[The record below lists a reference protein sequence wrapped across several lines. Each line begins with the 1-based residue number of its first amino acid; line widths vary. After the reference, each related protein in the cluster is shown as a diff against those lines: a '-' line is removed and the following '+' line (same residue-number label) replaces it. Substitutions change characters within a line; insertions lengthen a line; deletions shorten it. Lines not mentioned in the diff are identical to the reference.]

1 MRKRTMIYLAIV
13 VAILGLV
20 VVGWKMTSRSGY
32 ESAAYQ
38 TLEQDGS
45 FELREYPDLMLVTTS
60 ADIAAQGN
68 DGSFG
73 RLFKY
78 ISGGNEEASKI
89 SMTTPVFMESET
101 DSVGEQMGFV
111 IPAKVAAESIP
122 VPTDERVEIKKRAGG
137 KFAVLRYSGR
147 MDDQTNTDSE
157 ERLRE
162 WIESKGW
169 VPTSSDAI
177 EFAGYDPPWTPGPM
191 RRNEVLIQVE

>member
-1 MRKRTMIYLAIV
+1 MIYLAIALV
-13 VAILGLV
+13 IIGLV
-20 VVGWKMTSRSGY
+20 AFGWKMTSRDGY

-38 TLEQDGS
+38 TVEQDGS

-60 ADIAAQGN
+60 TDMAAQGE

-78 ISGGNEEASKI
+78 ISGGNEEASKV

-101 DSVGEQMGFV
+101 QDVGERMGFV
-111 IPAKVAAESIP
+111 LPAEVAAGSIP
-122 VPTDERVEIKKRAGG
+122 VPTDKNVEIKKRAGG
-137 KFAVLRYSGR
+137 KFAVLRFAGR
-147 MDDQTNTDSE
+147 LNEQTMPDVE
-157 ERLRE
+157 KQLRE

-169 VPTSSDAI
+169 APKDASVI
-177 EFAGYDPPWTPGPM
+177 EYAGYDPPWTPGPL